1 MKVLARSR
9 AKAWICTS
17 CASKGHG
24 TSATRFIRHE
34 GTQPAQGRS
43 FATTT
48 NLRDSKAQRDGKLP
62 DYPARTRF
70 APSPTGYMHIG
81 GLRTALFSYLLA
93 KRTGGQFIL
102 RIEDTDQ
109 KRLVSDAVTR
119 LSEDLRWAGLQ
130 WDEGPEVGGPYGPY
144 QQSDRNELYQQHAQA
159 LLDDGMAYRCFCT
172 PQSSATGSTAYA
184 TSGCYQDCSRLQ
196 SPESKAR
203 AEGGEQRFTVRL
215 NQPDDVRKRTY
226 PDLIYGNIKR
236 LKRSASPSAST
247 DEDSGLDGADTILVK
262 SDGTPTYHFAN
273 VVDDH
278 LMKITHVIRGT
289 EWMAS
294 TPLHYDLY
302 HAFGWQPPIFAHVGL
317 LLDKDKA
324 KLSKRNADLALDV
337 RGLREDH
344 GVLPETLCN
353 FLALQGWSNPRKSD
367 VMTMPELVEIFD
379 LKFTRGNTMVLME
392 KLWFLQKNHVQLR
405 CDRVRNGEEHAL
417 DDVLDHVVQ
426 EVEKTHADFVAA
438 KSGSELAEYCKDV
451 LLADD
456 KSYRNAAHFVE
467 RNWYFFCSAEEVKTR
482 KSTTAASEL
491 VPAVDIASLLQDF
504 MSIYDATTQYVDVS
518 ADLFC
523 KATVAERRT
532 TMERSAARIHAFLNL
547 LTWQRIA
554 SAPIK
559 TKGLPFADQATDV
572 ETVARSL
579 VGDADAGDL
588 VKEYKTWQK
597 ALMRHLRW
605 QLAAGTPGPGMD
617 MVMAVLGHRE
627 CCRRLGITP
636 EAGKE
641 RTVV

>member
-1 MKVLARSR
+1 
-9 AKAWICTS
+9 
-17 CASKGHG
+17 
-24 TSATRFIRHE
+24 
-34 GTQPAQGRS
+34 
-43 FATTT
+43 
-48 NLRDSKAQRDGKLP
+48 
-62 DYPARTRF
+62 
-70 APSPTGYMHIG
+70 MHIG

-109 KRLVSDAVTR
+109 KRLVYNAVTR
-119 LSEDLRWAGLQ
+119 LSEDLRWAGLP
-130 WDEGPEVGGPYGPY
+130 WDEGPEVGGRYGPY
-144 QQSDRNELYQQHAQA
+144 QQSHRKKIYQEHANA
-159 LLDDGMAYRCFCT
+159 LLDDGTAYRCFCT
-172 PQSSATGSTAYA
+172 PQSSGAGSATYV
-184 TSGCYQDCSRLQ
+184 TSGCYQDCSRLLA
-196 SPESKAR
+196 SDSRAR
-203 AEGGEQRFTVRL
+203 AEGSEQLFTVRL
-215 NQPDDVRKRTY
+215 KQPDDVRKRMY

-247 DEDSGLDGADTILVK
+247 DEDSGLDGADTILMK

-302 HAFGWQPPIFAHVGL
+302 HAFGWKPPVFAHVGL

-367 VMTMPELVEIFD
+367 VMTMDELVENFD

-405 CDRVRNGEEHAL
+405 CERVRNGEEHAL
-417 DDVLDHVVQ
+417 DDVLNHVVQ
-426 EVEKTHADFVAA
+426 EVERAYPDFAAD
-438 KSGSELAEYCKDV
+438 KSGTRLTDYCTSV

-456 KSYRNAAHFVE
+456 KSYHNAAHFVE
-467 RNWYFFCSAEEVKTR
+467 RNWYFFCSTEEVKTR
-482 KSTTAASEL
+482 RMTSAASEPIPASDIDGLLRDL
-491 VPAVDIASLLQDF
+491 VST
-504 MSIYDATTQYVDVS
+504 YDTTRSY
-518 ADLFC
+518 ADLPPDLRA
-523 KATVAERRT
+523 KAPAKERRT
-532 TMERSAARIHAFLNL
+532 TMERSAARIHASLDL
-547 LTWQRIA
+547 LTWQRSVPSTVNAKSI
-554 SAPIK
+554 
-559 TKGLPFADQATDV
+559 PFTEQACDT
-572 ETVARSL
+572 EAVARSL
-579 VGDADAGDL
+579 VGEANAADL
-588 VKEYKTWQK
+588 VKNYKTWQK

-605 QLAAGTPGPGMD
+605 KLAAGTPGPGMD
-617 MVMAVLGHRE
+617 MVMVVLGYEE
-627 CCRRLGITP
+627 CCKRLGLTP

-641 RTVV
+641 W

>member
-1 MKVLARSR
+1 MRASTKTG
-9 AKAWICTS
+9 AKAWICSS
-17 CASKGHG
+17 CASKGYG
-24 TSATRFIRHE
+24 TSATRLIRHE
-34 GTQPAQGRS
+34 ALQPSKGRS

-48 NLRDSKAQRDGKLP
+48 TLRDNKVQRDGKLP

-81 GLRTALFSYLLA
+81 SLRTALFSYLLA

-144 QQSDRNELYQQHAQA
+144 QQSDRHEIYQEHAKA
-159 LLDDGMAYRCFCT
+159 LLDDGTAYRCFCT
-172 PQSSATGSTAYA
+172 PQSSATDSAVYV
-184 TSGCYQDCSRLQ
+184 TSGCSQDCSRLPC
-196 SPESKAR
+196 SESRAR
-203 AEGGEQRFTVRL
+203 AEGGEQQFTVRL
-215 NQPDDVRKRTY
+215 KQPDDVRKRMY

-247 DEDSGLDGADTILVK
+247 DEDSGFDGADTILMK

-302 HAFGWQPPIFAHVGL
+302 QAFGWNPPVFAHVGL

-337 RGLREDH
+337 RGLADDH

-353 FLALQGWSNPRKSD
+353 FLALQGWSNPQKSD
-367 VMTMPELVEIFD
+367 VMTMPELIENFD

-392 KLWFLQKNHVQLR
+392 KLWFLQKNNVQLR
-405 CDRVRNGEEHAL
+405 CDRVKNGEEDAL
-417 DDVLDHVVQ
+417 DDVLAQVVA
-426 EVEKTHADFVAA
+426 EVRKAHIDFAAA
-438 KSGSELAEYCKDV
+438 KSESELMQYCKDV

-456 KSYRNAAHFVE
+456 KSYHNAAHFVE
-467 RNWYFFCSAEEVKTR
+467 RNWYFFCSTEEVKKR
-482 KSTTAASEL
+482 RSTSAASEL
-491 VPAVDIASLLQDF
+491 VPTVDIDRLLQDL
-504 MSIYDATTQYVDVS
+504 MSTCDATTPYVDVPAELHS
-518 ADLFC
+518 
-523 KATVAERRT
+523 KVTTAERRT
-532 TMERSAARIHAFLNL
+532 GTERSAARIHAMLNL
-547 LTWQRIA
+547 LMWQRIA
-554 SAPIK
+554 PASAEKKAI
-559 TKGLPFADQATDV
+559 PFVDQATDT
-572 ETVARSL
+572 EAVARFL

-588 VKEYKTWQK
+588 VKDYKTWQK
-597 ALMRHLRW
+597 ALMRQLRW
-605 QLAAGTPGPGMD
+605 KLAAGTPGPGMD
-617 MVMAVLGHRE
+617 MVMAVLRYEE
-627 CCRRLGITP
+627 CCKRLGITP
-636 EAGKE
+636 HVGKE
-641 RTVV
+641 W

>member
-1 MKVLARSR
+1 
-9 AKAWICTS
+9 
-17 CASKGHG
+17 
-24 TSATRFIRHE
+24 
-34 GTQPAQGRS
+34 
-43 FATTT
+43 
-48 NLRDSKAQRDGKLP
+48 
-62 DYPARTRF
+62 
-70 APSPTGYMHIG
+70 MHIG

-109 KRLVSDAVTR
+109 KRLVSNAVTR

-144 QQSDRNELYQQHAQA
+144 QQSNRNKIYQEHANA
-159 LLDDGMAYRCFCT
+159 LLDDGTAYRCFCT
-172 PQSSATGSTAYA
+172 PQSSGHGSATYV
-184 TSGCYQDCSRLQ
+184 TSGCYHNCSRLPA
-196 SPESKAR
+196 SDSRAR
-203 AEGGEQRFTVRL
+203 AEGGEQLFTVRL
-215 NQPDDVRKRTY
+215 KQPDHVRKRMFQ
-226 PDLIYGNIKR
+226 DLIYGNIKR

-247 DEDSGLDGADTILVK
+247 DEDSGLDGADTILMK

-302 HAFGWQPPIFAHVGL
+302 HAFGWKPPVFAHVGL

-367 VMTMPELVEIFD
+367 VMTMDELVENFD

-392 KLWFLQKNHVQLR
+392 KLWFLQRNHVQLR
-405 CDRVRNGEEHAL
+405 CERVSNGEEQAL
-417 DDVLDHVVQ
+417 GDVLDHVVQ
-426 EVEKTHADFVAA
+426 EVERAHPDFATN
-438 KSGSELAEYCKDV
+438 KSGARLTDYCTSV

-456 KSYRNAAHFVE
+456 KSYHNAAHFVE
-467 RNWYFFCSAEEVKTR
+467 RNWYFFSSTEEVKR
-482 KSTTAASEL
+482 RRSTSAASQL
-491 VPAVDIASLLQDF
+491 VPAIDIDSLLQDLI
-504 MSIYDATTQYVDVS
+504 STYDATTPYVDVPAGLRS
-518 ADLFC
+518 E
-523 KATVAERRT
+523 ATVAERRT
-532 TMERSAARIHAFLNL
+532 TAERSAARIHALLNL
-547 LTWQRIA
+547 LIWQRIA
-554 SAPIK
+554 PASAETRAI
-559 TKGLPFADQATDV
+559 PFAEQATDT
-572 ETVARSL
+572 EAVARFL
-579 VGDADAGDL
+579 VGDAGAGDL
-588 VKEYKTWQK
+588 AKDYQTWQK

-605 QLAAGTPGPGMD
+605 KLAAGTPGPGMY
-617 MVMAVLGHRE
+617 MVMAVLGYEE
-627 CCRRLGITP
+627 CFKRLGLTP

-641 RTVV
+641 W